1 MLGLGDTCA
10 MRLHLDTDIGGN
22 VDDACALAM
31 VLGWPGAEILGI
43 TTTADPDGRRASY
56 VMHVLDLVGRGDIPV
71 ASGAAVLELIDRSV
85 GLGATI
91 VAIGPYTN
99 LALLQAARSGRLRE
113 TEVVIMGG
121 WIHAPAPALPQR
133 GPETDSNVQDDVEA
147 ALVIFEHARLTM
159 VPLAAT
165 LKAHLR
171 AAQLPRLRASGSLGR
186 LLADQAVAHATE
198 FAMADLARTHA
209 GLPDDLL
216 SFQHDAV
223 ACAVALGW
231 QHAVVTR
238 KELRPIVEG
247 GALRFVQGEGGIS
260 TRVVEDIDA
269 TAFEERWISCV
280 EAAQRG

>member
-1 MLGLGDTCA
+1 
-10 MRLHLDTDIGGN
+10 MRLHVDTDIGRN

-71 ASGAAVLELIDRSV
+71 ASGAAVELIDRNI

-91 VAIGPYTN
+91 AAIGPYTN
-99 LALLQAARSGRLRE
+99 LALLHAARPGRLSE
-113 TEVVIMGG
+113 TDVVIMGG
-121 WIHAPAPALPQR
+121 WIHAPAPGLPQR
-133 GPETDSNVQDDVEA
+133 GPETDSNAQDDIEA
-147 ALVIFEHARLTM
+147 ALVVFEHASLTM
-159 VPLAAT
+159 VPLATT

-171 AAQLPRLRASGSLGR
+171 AEQLPRLRASGSLGR
-186 LLADQAVAHATE
+186 LLADQALAHAKE
-198 FAMADLARTHA
+198 FAMGNLAHAHA

-231 QHAVVTR
+231 QHAVVTPKR
-238 KELRPIVEG
+238 LRPVVEG
-247 GALRFVQGEGGIS
+247 GVLHFMEEKNGVS
-260 TRVVEDIDA
+260 TRVVEDIGA

-280 EAAQRG
+280 EAAQGG